1 MSFSSSS
8 PAETRAL
15 GEALGRVLQE
25 GDFIGLVGELGA
37 GKTELARGI
46 ARGVG
51 IRDEDVTSP
60 TFAIV
65 HQHHGRIPLTHADLY
80 RLTGSADLDGTGF
93 HELRDGPG
101 ATLVEWVDR
110 VPGAAP
116 PTPCGSSSG
125 SPQRT
130 GASWW
135 SPRPAHAQGICSSGG
150 RTSCSAAPA
159 EDAAR
164 DAELR
169 RTQLPRSGKAGPP

>member
-1 MSFSSSS
+1 MGSMSFSSAS
-8 PAETRAL
+8 PEDTRTL
-15 GEALGRVLQE
+15 GEALGRVLQD
-25 GDFIGLVGELGA
+25 GDFVGLVGDLGA

-60 TFAIV
+60 SFAIV

-80 RLTGSADLDGTGF
+80 RLTGRSDLDGTGF

-116 PTPCGSSSG
+116 PDAMRIVLLETAESARELVVATSG
-125 SPQRT
+125 
-130 GASWW
+130 
-135 SPRPAHAQGICSSGG
+135 
-150 RTSCSAAPA
+150 
-159 EDAAR
+159 
-164 DAELR
+164 
-169 RTQLPRSGKAGPP
+169 PRSEHLLQRWKDELIGLVG

>member
-1 MSFSSSS
+1 MGTVTFSSAS
-8 PAETRAL
+8 PDETRAL
-15 GEALGRVLQE
+15 GEALGRVLQD
-25 GDFIGLVGELGA
+25 GDFVGLVGELGA

-51 IRDEDVTSP
+51 ILDEDVTSP

-80 RLTGSADLDGTGF
+80 RLTGAADLDGTGF

-116 PTPCGSSSG
+116 PDALRIVLEEPSEDTRELMVTASG
-125 SPQRT
+125 
-130 GASWW
+130 
-135 SPRPAHAQGICSSGG
+135 
-150 RTSCSAAPA
+150 
-159 EDAAR
+159 
-164 DAELR
+164 
-169 RTQLPRSGKAGPP
+169 PRSGNLLLRWRDELLGRAG

>member
-1 MSFSSSS
+1 MGTVSFASSS
-8 PAETRAL
+8 PEETRAL

-25 GDFIGLVGELGA
+25 GDFVGLVGELGA

-51 IRDEDVTSP
+51 LREEDVTSP

-65 HQHHGRIPLTHADLY
+65 HQHHGRIRLTHADLY
-80 RLTGSADLDGTGF
+80 RLSGSQELDGTGF

-116 PTPCGSSSG
+116 PDALRIVLEEPTESARELVVTTSG
-125 SPQRT
+125 
-130 GASWW
+130 
-135 SPRPAHAQGICSSGG
+135 
-150 RTSCSAAPA
+150 
-159 EDAAR
+159 
-164 DAELR
+164 
-169 RTQLPRSGKAGPP
+169 PRSEHLLERWKDELLARAG

>member
-1 MSFSSSS
+1 MGTVSFASSS
-8 PAETRAL
+8 PEETRAL

-25 GDFIGLVGELGA
+25 GDFVGLVGDLGA
-37 GKTELARGI
+37 GKTELARGV

-51 IRDEDVTSP
+51 LRDEDVTSP

-80 RLTGSADLDGTGF
+80 RLTGPADLDGTGF

-116 PTPCGSSSG
+116 PDAMRIVLVDT
-125 SPQRT
+125 
-130 GASWW
+130 
-135 SPRPAHAQGICSSGG
+135 
-150 RTSCSAAPA
+150 A
-159 EDAAR
+159 EDAR
-164 DAELR
+164 ELVV
-169 RTQLPRSGKAGPP
+169 TTSGPRSEHLLQRWKDELLARAG

>member
-1 MSFSSSS
+1 MGTVSFSSTS

-15 GEALGRVLQE
+15 GEALGRVLQD
-25 GDFIGLVGELGA
+25 GDFVGLVGELGA

-60 TFAIV
+60 TFSIV
-65 HQHHGRIPLTHADLY
+65 HQHHGRIVLTHADLY
-80 RLTGSADLDGTGF
+80 RLDGPADLDGTGF

-116 PTPCGSSSG
+116 PDALRIVLGE
-125 SPQRT
+125 
-130 GASWW
+130 
-135 SPRPAHAQGICSSGG
+135 
-150 RTSCSAAPA
+150 PA
-159 EDAAR
+159 EDAR
-164 DAELR
+164 ELMV
-169 RTQLPRSGKAGPP
+169 TATGPRSEHLLARWKDELLARAG

>member
-1 MSFSSSS
+1 MGTVSFASSS
-8 PAETRAL
+8 PEETRAL

-25 GDFIGLVGELGA
+25 GDFVGLAGELGA
-37 GKTELARGI
+37 GKTELARGV

-51 IRDEDVTSP
+51 LRDEDVTSP

-80 RLTGSADLDGTGF
+80 RLAGAEELDGTGF

-116 PTPCGSSSG
+116 SDALRILLDEPTETTRELVVTTSG
-125 SPQRT
+125 
-130 GASWW
+130 
-135 SPRPAHAQGICSSGG
+135 
-150 RTSCSAAPA
+150 
-159 EDAAR
+159 
-164 DAELR
+164 
-169 RTQLPRSGKAGPP
+169 PRSEHLLQRWKDELLARAG